1 MELIKVTV
9 LSNQVEERSGTFEDD
24 SGKERSY
31 TTRKQKAK
39 VEAGGFAYPYDV
51 RLEQG
56 QAAWPVGEYVM
67 DTAAMVGINK
77 GVHNFSKYAVLVKA
91 APAKV

>member
-1 MELIKVTV
+1 M
-9 LSNQVEERSGTFEDD
+9 
-24 SGKERSY
+24 
-31 TTRKQKAK
+31 
-39 VEAGGFAYPYDV
+39 EAGGFAYPYDV
-51 RLEQG
+51 RLEDG

-91 APAKV
+91 VKA